1 MNVHRRL
8 KSILV
13 VGLTAMAGA
22 ILFAGTGASAGLATS
37 PAATAAAQDDNGVKP
52 TIVLIHGAFADASGW
67 GGVITR
73 LQERGFTVLA
83 PANPLR
89 SVSGDSAYIAT
100 FLATVN
106 RPILPLRHAH
116 RG

>member
-1 MNVHRRL
+1 MNVHLRFKR
-8 KSILV
+8 ILF

-22 ILFAGTGASAGLATS
+22 TLFAGAGASAGPATS

-73 LQERGFTVLA
+73 LQERGFTALA
-83 PANPLR
+83 PAHPLPTLSR
-89 SVSGDSAYIAT
+89 HPAYLPP
-100 FLATVN
+100 F
-106 RPILPLRHAH
+106 PLPLT
-116 RG
+116 